1 MWKWALLTG
10 FLLGMRMWLEAEAR
24 TARTETLEG
33 SS

>member
-24 TARTETLEG
+24 AEMRRGE
-33 SS
+33 S

>member
-10 FLLGMRMWLEAEAR
+10 FLMGMRTWLEAEAR
-24 TARTETLEG
+24 MGTHEG

>member
-24 TARTETLEG
+24 KAGMETQEG
-33 SS
+33 NS

>member
-24 TARTETLEG
+24 METREG